1 MPSQS
6 LELHHVRRGLAL
18 DQTGCPLDSACMCLG
33 VEEGGCELVGQC
45 GSQVGGG
52 ARAMSK
58 KVRNSSQGR
67 EMAPEVYKV

>member
-1 MPSQS
+1 
-6 LELHHVRRGLAL
+6 
-18 DQTGCPLDSACMCLG
+18 MCLS

-52 ARAMSK
+52 VRAMSK

-67 EMAPEVYKV
+67 EMAPEVYRV